1 MSNDSPHRGRI
12 QAQGPNT
19 EESESWTREE
29 PPTKSEMIVRL
40 DTLWGKL
47 TRREQEERGECFE
60 DARRYILSAPPE
72 GIDAG
77 RPKTFRNRKLRGGV
91 RVDLEITTGRACI
104 DDPQ

>member
-1 MSNDSPHRGRI
+1 MSNYSPHRGRI

-29 PPTKSEMIVRL
+29 PPTKSEMIARL
-40 DTLWGKL
+40 DSVWGKL
-47 TRREQEERGECFE
+47 SHREQEERAECFE
-60 DARRYILSAPPE
+60 AAGRCILTAPKD

-91 RVDLEITTGRACI
+91 RVDLEIETGRACI
-104 DDPQ
+104 DDPE